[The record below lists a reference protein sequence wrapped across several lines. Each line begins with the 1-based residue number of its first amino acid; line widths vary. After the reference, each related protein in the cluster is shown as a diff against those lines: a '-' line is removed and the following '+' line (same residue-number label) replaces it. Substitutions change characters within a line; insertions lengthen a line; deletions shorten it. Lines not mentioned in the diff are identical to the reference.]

1 MEKEMTHLH
10 LLRCTIAILAVAFAS
25 LFAPF
30 AHASESADQRVIT
43 QWVANNSHASV
54 DENQAS
60 RIVRAAYKA
69 AAQWN
74 VDPLLLLAVMKPE
87 SNFQAKARNPR
98 SNASCLMQIIPRW
111 HRDKIGRR
119 QIMNVETCVDVG
131 AAIIAEYLSLTNGK
145 LQKAIYRYSGG
156 AGKAYEKKIAQAY
169 RDMKSAL
176 VLDRFVAERE
186 HRSDHIFYRPEA
198 YSASLIADRPKSAYV
213 KNPADRPEVVL
224 VASHP

>member
-1 MEKEMTHLH
+1 MSRLH
-10 LLRCTIAILAVAFAS
+10 FMRCFIATLVLGFVS
-25 LFAPF
+25 LVVPF
-30 AHASESADQRVIT
+30 AHATEAADQRVIT
-43 QWVANNSHASV
+43 RWVADNSHASV

-198 YSASLIADRPKSAYV
+198 YSASLIADHPKSAYV

-224 VASHP
+224 ITSHP